1 MADRDVYLANRGI
14 YVKYTEWMAMIVKL
28 SDLLTQAEVKSLMIY
43 KIWYNLD
50 TNLCLTELFIIN

>member
-14 YVKYTEWMAMIVKL
+14 YVMYTEWMAMIVKL
-28 SDLLTQAEVKSLMIY
+28 SDLLTQAEGKSLMIY

-50 TNLCLTELFIIN
+50 TNLCLT